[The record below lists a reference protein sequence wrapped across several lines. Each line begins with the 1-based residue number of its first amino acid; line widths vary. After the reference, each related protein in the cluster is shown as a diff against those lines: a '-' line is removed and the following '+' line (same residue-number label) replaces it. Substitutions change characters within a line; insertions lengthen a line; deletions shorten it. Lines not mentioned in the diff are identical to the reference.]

1 MDIEKYIG
9 QFILKN
15 NFCYIHGLGNLELVK
30 RPAVHDGKS
39 LQAPSYEVIVTAG
52 GSIDD
57 SFANFIATNEQISI
71 SKAANALRDY
81 SIQARKDM
89 QAGKEVPIPGIG
101 KFTEE
106 NGRIKFTTD
115 ASFRYTPAGIPTL
128 KNSKQLEEQKLT
140 PPHKPSFPPPA
151 KANSINWTMVVIVA
165 ILLLILGAGG
175 YGFYYYQ
182 HQQAANQPAP
192 PPKDTVIAAP
202 PAPAAADT
210 TAHKDTMGATATPV
224 ADTNAVNTYRLVI
237 GEYNNKA
244 KAESRYRKL
253 KIDGGKVDLVTK
265 DSVTFKVLTTVN
277 CRSVDTTHYI
287 DSLRKFYGFK
297 NVSVYNNP

>member
-1 MDIEKYIG
+1 MEIDKYIG
-9 QFILKN
+9 QFLLKN

-30 RPAVHDGKS
+30 RPAVHDGKA
-39 LQAPSYEVIVTAG
+39 LQAPNYEVVVTAG

-71 SKAANALRDY
+71 SKAANALREF

-89 QAGKEVPIPGIG
+89 QAGKEVPVPGIG

-106 NGRIKFTTD
+106 NGRIRFTTD
-115 ASFRYTPAGIPTL
+115 ANFRFTPAGIPTL

-151 KANSINWTMVVIVA
+151 KANSVNWTMVFIVA
-165 ILLLILGAGG
+165 VLLIILGGGG
-175 YGFYYYQ
+175 YGFWYYQ
-182 HQQAANQPAP
+182 QQQK
-192 PPKDTVIAAP
+192 PKDIVAVAP
-202 PAPAAADT
+202 PADT
-210 TAHKDTMGATATPV
+210 TPATPPVVDTMNKPVDSAAMTPAV
-224 ADTNAVNTYRLVI
+224 DTNAVNEYKLVI

-253 KIDGGKVDLVTK
+253 KIDGKRIELVTK
-265 DSVTFKVLTTVN
+265 DSVNFQVLETVN
-277 CRSVDTTHYI
+277 CRIVDTTHYV

-297 NVSVYNNP
+297 GVSVYHN